1 VADRRSREAYP
12 SGERRGRAV
21 CLAARRHGVWIRP
34 IGDVVVLMP
43 PYCISD
49 ESLVRL
55 VEAVR
60 RSIAEVTEA

>member
-1 VADRRSREAYP
+1 
-12 SGERRGRAV
+12 V
-21 CLAARRHGVWIRP
+21 CQAARARGVWIRP
-34 IGDVVVLMP
+34 LGDVVVIMP

-60 RSIAEVTEA
+60 LGIEEVTEA